1 MENVLLLVILALM
14 IWIFEL
20 KQELA
25 EKNLKYILLK
35 VKSEELRHDVKRL
48 TKMKK
53 GD

>member
-1 MENVLLLVILALM
+1 MQTTLLLVILVLI

-20 KQELA
+20 KQKLA
-25 EKNLKYILLK
+25 EKNLKYLLLK
-35 VKSEELRHDVKRL
+35 AKKQELEFDVKRL